1 MWRKRSKVIAVLLAA
16 ALMVGGVVGGTM
28 AWLSVKTEPVVNTF
42 TYGDI
47 NITLDETKRDE
58 AGNTTDADNDENPDK
73 TTTGNEYKMVP
84 GNVIEKDPTVTVLKG
99 SEVCW
104 LFVKVEENCKT
115 TEGSDYQF
123 DDYMTYEVN
132 TKIWTQLKDA
142 DRNDV
147 EGVYYMEAESDKD
160 ADQRYS
166 VIGYT
171 DKSEKY
177 QENKVKVN
185 ENVTKEMLYAL
196 TEYPTLTITA
206 YAVQKDHIDSAFAAW
221 EVVNPSAQDGGSAEP

>member
-84 GNVIEKDPTVTVLKG
+84 GNVIDKDPTVTVLKG
-99 SEVCW
+99 SEACW

-142 DRNDV
+142 DGNDV
-147 EGVYYMEAESDKD
+147 EGVYYRKAESDKD
-160 ADQRYS
+160 ADRIYS

-171 DKSEKY
+171 DESGEY
-177 QENKVKVN
+177 QENKV
-185 ENVTKEMLYAL
+185 
-196 TEYPTLTITA
+196 
-206 YAVQKDHIDSAFAAW
+206 
-221 EVVNPSAQDGGSAEP
+221 